1 MTELQTRRVEASAGS
16 NEFCRYHRV
25 MDGDLPLDAFQ
36 QPGCKPRLHELPVRN
51 RDESESCGFL
61 VVEVAR
67 SCFLEACA
75 YLRDT
80 RCLDN
85 GVAPLVV
92 SHFPLSTSDERMLP
106 ARVPWLRVMATIDTQ
121 LQALRNALVLPLQQ
135 RGLVCVEFAEFVVI
149 LANGGE
155 ARLTQACGATAS
167 IACDR
172 LFKKE
177 TSPAWL
183 AAPRTAASLHIRANP
198 DFPMSDFEQ
207 AGRRIESL
215 VAEDSLFV
223 ASTNTWEGKSV
234 ELSLLAVSA
243 RS

>member
-1 MTELQTRRVEASAGS
+1 
-16 NEFCRYHRV
+16 

-36 QPGCKPRLHELPVRN
+36 QPGCKPRLHELPVRD
-51 RDESESCGFL
+51 RDESASCGFV

-75 YLRDT
+75 YLRDIL
-80 RCLDN
+80 CLDN

-106 ARVPWLRVMATIDTQ
+106 ARVSWLRVTATMDAQ
-121 LQALRNALVLPLQQ
+121 LQALRNALVLPLEQ
-135 RGLVCVEFAEFVVI
+135 RGLACVDFAEFVVI

-155 ARLTQACGATAS
+155 ARLSQACGATAS

-177 TSPAWL
+177 TSPAWV
-183 AAPRTAASLHIRANP
+183 AAPRTSASLHFRANP
-198 DFPMSDFEQ
+198 GFPMSDFDQ
-207 AGRRIESL
+207 AGRRSESL
-215 VAEDSLFV
+215 MAEDSLVVVSANAWKGV
-223 ASTNTWEGKSV
+223 ASH
-234 ELSLLAVSA
+234 
-243 RS
+243 